1 MTQVTWLEQ
10 DSGDEAMLATL
21 SGHDSLARGTL
32 SLTLTS
38 FENEDGAHLPHGVD
52 ELTHLPCGVETSADM
67 YGLDTSCASAN
78 GNTVVHAYIEDEHT
92 EKQAYDENRNTEEH
106 GNRELFASSS
116 PSLSPSPSPSPLL
129 PSVAD
134 NPANDLICDVSV
146 LMDEGSTLLKQ
157 LDSETAGNIWE
168 SGRQSPI
175 GRLVTGI
182 ADKQDGDLIAGVSE
196 LMDEGLTL
204 LRQLDSQTADDICES
219 GRQSP
224 TGKLV
229 MDMTDTQEKGNGTST
244 ESTLELR
251 SASTRSSSPP
261 GETLNTG
268 IASGLELE
276 IGQEKEEEEGQ
287 ENQEIQ
293 LEEQTTMVVLMA
305 SVLEGGEIREMA
317 GPATAKEQEIDTEK
331 EKSAT
336 ARDVLIIDTELHSGA
351 VAPVL
356 GPKADA
362 NDVTDERQT
371 RIVGGENVK
380 FPPPQKKAKELD
392 ARLVGGENVR
402 FPFQEKEAEECQ
414 TRNVRLKEDGQEQ
427 GEQGAW
433 KLVPEAN
440 PAALIV
446 ALFKFNEITIHD
458 GYTEADQVR
467 TSDACM

>member
-1 MTQVTWLEQ
+1 
-10 DSGDEAMLATL
+10 
-21 SGHDSLARGTL
+21 
-32 SLTLTS
+32 
-38 FENEDGAHLPHGVD
+38 
-52 ELTHLPCGVETSADM
+52 
-67 YGLDTSCASAN
+67 
-78 GNTVVHAYIEDEHT
+78 
-92 EKQAYDENRNTEEH
+92 
-106 GNRELFASSS
+106 
-116 PSLSPSPSPSPLL
+116 
-129 PSVAD
+129 
-134 NPANDLICDVSV
+134 
-146 LMDEGSTLLKQ
+146 
-157 LDSETAGNIWE
+157 
-168 SGRQSPI
+168 
-175 GRLVTGI
+175 
-182 ADKQDGDLIAGVSE
+182 
-196 LMDEGLTL
+196 
-204 LRQLDSQTADDICES
+204 
-219 GRQSP
+219 
-224 TGKLV
+224 